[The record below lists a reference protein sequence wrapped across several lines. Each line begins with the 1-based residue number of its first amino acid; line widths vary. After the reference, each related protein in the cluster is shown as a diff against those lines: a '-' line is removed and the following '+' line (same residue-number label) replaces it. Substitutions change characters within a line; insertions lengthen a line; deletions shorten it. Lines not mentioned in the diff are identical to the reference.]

1 VLRTQGRRGELAAE
15 LHTVSWERFP
25 SGCRVFAL
33 DGHNQRREFV
43 VEDSWP
49 HKGLV
54 VLKFGGIES
63 ISQAETLIGCEIQV
77 PLSER
82 LPLAAG
88 EVYVS
93 DLVGCAVFDRGAEV
107 GRIAEVRFGSGDAPL
122 LVVKAGD
129 KEYLLPFA
137 AAYLVKVDTEGK
149 RLDMNLP
156 EGMLELDH

>member
-1 VLRTQGRRGELAAE
+1 M
-15 LHTVSWERFP
+15 
-25 SGCRVFAL
+25 FAL
-33 DGHNQRREFV
+33 DVRNQRREAV

-49 HKGLV
+49 HRGLV
-54 VLKFGGIES
+54 VLKLRGVEN

-82 LPLAAG
+82 LSLTAG

-122 LVVKAGD
+122 LVVRAGN
-129 KEYLLPFA
+129 KEHLLPFA
-137 AAYLVKVDTEGK
+137 EAYLVKVDTENK
-149 RLDMNLP
+149 RIEMDLP
-156 EGMLELDH
+156 EGMLEL

>member
-1 VLRTQGRRGELAAE
+1 M
-15 LHTVSWERFP
+15 
-25 SGCRVFAL
+25 FAL
-33 DGHNQRREFV
+33 DARNQRREAV

-54 VLKFGGIES
+54 VLKLRGVES

-88 EVYVS
+88 EAYVS
-93 DLVGCAVFDRGAEV
+93 DLVGCDVFDRGTEV

-122 LVVKAGD
+122 LVVRAGN
-129 KEYLLPFA
+129 KEHLLPFA
-137 AAYLVKVDTEGK
+137 EAYLIKVDTEGK
-149 RLDMNLP
+149 RLEMNLP
-156 EGMLELDH
+156 EGMLQL

>member
-1 VLRTQGRRGELAAE
+1 
-15 LHTVSWERFP
+15 
-25 SGCRVFAL
+25 VFAL
-33 DGHNQRREFV
+33 DARNQRREAV

-54 VLKFGGIES
+54 VLKLRGVES

-88 EVYVS
+88 EAYVS
-93 DLVGCAVFDRGAEV
+93 DLVGCDVFDRGTEV

-122 LVVKAGD
+122 LVVRAGN
-129 KEYLLPFA
+129 KEHLLPFA
-137 AAYLVKVDTEGK
+137 EAYLIKVDTEGK
-149 RLDMNLP
+149 RLEMNLP
-156 EGMLELDH
+156 EGMLQL

>member
-1 VLRTQGRRGELAAE
+1 
-15 LHTVSWERFP
+15 
-25 SGCRVFAL
+25 VFAL
-33 DGHNQRREFV
+33 DVRNQRREAV

-49 HKGLV
+49 HRGLV
-54 VLKFGGIES
+54 VLKLRGVEN

-82 LPLAAG
+82 LSLTAG

-122 LVVKAGD
+122 LVVRAGN
-129 KEYLLPFA
+129 KEHLLPFA
-137 AAYLVKVDTEGK
+137 EAYLVKVDTENK
-149 RLDMNLP
+149 RIEMDLP
-156 EGMLELDH
+156 EGMLEL

>member
-1 VLRTQGRRGELAAE
+1 VLRTQGRRGEVAAE
-15 LHTVSWERFP
+15 LHTGSRERFRNG
-25 SGCRVFAL
+25 SRMFAL
-33 DGHNQRREFV
+33 DERNQRRELV
-43 VEDSWP
+43 VEDCWP
-49 HKGLV
+49 HKGMI
-54 VLKFGGIES
+54 VLKFRGIES

-77 PLSER
+77 PRSER

-107 GRIAEVRFGSGDAPL
+107 GSITDVQFGSGDAPL
-122 LVVKAGD
+122 LVVKAGV
-129 KEYLLPFA
+129 KEHLLPFA

-156 EGMLELDH
+156 EGMLED

>member
-1 VLRTQGRRGELAAE
+1 MLRTQGRRGEVGAE
-15 LHTVSWERFP
+15 LHTASRERFP
-25 SGCRVFAL
+25 KGFRVFAL
-33 DGHNQRREFV
+33 DEHNQRRELV

-54 VLKFGGIES
+54 VLKFRGVEN
-63 ISQAETLIGCEIQV
+63 ISQAETLVGCEIQV
-77 PLSER
+77 PRTER
-82 LPLAAG
+82 LPLPGG

-107 GRIAEVRFGSGDAPL
+107 GRITDVQFGSGDAPL
-122 LVVKAGD
+122 LVVKAGG

-137 AAYLVKVDTEGK
+137 EAYLVKVDTEGK
-149 RLDMNLP
+149 RIDMNLP